1 MIISGIEKDE
11 LEVEVVSGGGWCGDG
26 ECIRVNV
33 LLVLT
38 ACVYVFRMNCGICSH
53 PVKIIQPGVV
63 DELFISLFCPVAL
76 V

>member
-1 MIISGIEKDE
+1 MIISGIKKGE
-11 LEVEVVSGGGWCGDG
+11 LEAVVVDGVCGDG

-38 ACVYVFRMNCGICSH
+38 ACVYVLRMNCGICSH